1 MSSHALRE
9 IALTVLVILGTIV
22 VGVEVL
28 RGHVL
33 AGYTLVLVVSGL
45 LATTSRN
52 AWLIL
57 VEEEDA

>member
-33 AGYTLVLVVSGL
+33 AG
-45 LATTSRN
+45 
-52 AWLIL
+52 
-57 VEEEDA
+57 